1 MLLTAVAL
9 LGFASSPG
17 GGPDPVDSVCA
28 DTPDSV
34 MTEVTGGQTCTNLAA
49 AGRCASTDD
58 LVATMMAKN
67 CKASCG
73 GCGENRE
80 SRAYRVA
87 SDVPGDYMCKE
98 QREVLGEAY
107 GMPFK
112 FLTEDQAIAKVC
124 PVRCART
131 ALLSL
136 ADEWCAGQ
144 EDDVLLVRGWWGS
157 RSSHIEVCEGAE
169 ETMKICGA
177 FNRPPGDYII
187 DDVHVPP

>member
-1 MLLTAVAL
+1 MLLTAIAL
-9 LGFASSPG
+9 LGFATAPG

-34 MTEVTGGQTCTNLAA
+34 MTEVTGGQTCTKLAA

-98 QREVLGEAY
+98 QVESAI
-107 GMPFK
+107 PFK
-112 FLTEDQAIAKVC
+112 FLSEDQAIAKVC
-124 PVRCART
+124 PGMAVIVGESYARQF
-131 ALLSL
+131 
-136 ADEWCAGQ
+136 C
-144 EDDVLLVRGWWGS
+144 
-157 RSSHIEVCEGAE
+157 E
-169 ETMKICGA
+169 ETW
-177 FNRPPGDYII
+177 D
-187 DDVHVPP
+187 

>member
-1 MLLTAVAL
+1 MLLTAIAL
-9 LGFASSPG
+9 LGFATAPG

-80 SRAYRVA
+80 SRAYVVG
-87 SDVPGDYMCKE
+87 SDVPGDYVCKE
-98 QREVLGEAY
+98 NHEVANPFGGSAI
-107 GMPFK
+107 PFK
-112 FLTEDQAIAKVC
+112 FLSEDQAIAKVC
-124 PVRCART
+124 PSAGCHERW
-131 ALLSL
+131 LISL
-136 ADEWCAGQ
+136 VGEIHA
-144 EDDVLLVRGWWGS
+144 
-157 RSSHIEVCEGAE
+157 SHLC
-169 ETMKICGA
+169 
-177 FNRPPGDYII
+177 D
-187 DDVHVPP
+187 

>member
-1 MLLTAVAL
+1 
-9 LGFASSPG
+9 
-17 GGPDPVDSVCA
+17 
-28 DTPDSV
+28 
-34 MTEVTGGQTCTNLAA
+34 
-49 AGRCASTDD
+49 
-58 LVATMMAKN
+58 
-67 CKASCG
+67 
-73 GCGENRE
+73 
-80 SRAYRVA
+80 
-87 SDVPGDYMCKE
+87 MCKE
-98 QREVLGEAY
+98 QIESDPTTAY

-187 DDVHVPP
+187 ESPP